1 MTADDHRPPPPAP
14 GAPTPETPVTMWAAH
29 CSFRKNGS
37 PVLGNW
43 GSTVRQVV
51 LFDMAE
57 WKRLCEQVPAL
68 ATTQFRVGT
77 YE

>member
-1 MTADDHRPPPPAP
+1 MPRD
-14 GAPTPETPVTMWAAH
+14 ETPVTMWVAH
-29 CSFRKNGS
+29 CPFRKNGS
-37 PVLGNW
+37 PVLGTM
-43 GSTVRQVV
+43 GSRIDTVM
-51 LFDMAE
+51 LFTSAE